1 MPAECAATA
10 VVHGEVQTRVRV
22 TVTGHAPVEEA
33 VADLV
38 SSSWAE
44 RFARALAP
52 LRDATPEGGESMLP
66 DSARLL
72 DLLQI
77 DPPTSDAIAAKW
89 RTSGR
94 STRALLGVGLE
105 GPYAVDVKRDGP
117 HGLVAGMTGAGKSEL
132 LQTLIA
138 ALAVANWPDEFSF
151 VVDYKRG
158 AAFKDCMHLPHTV
171 GMVADLDG
179 HLTERALASLDA
191 ELKRREHLLCDAGCK
206 DIED

>member
-1 MPAECAATA
+1 MLGIHAICLAQDATELPAECAATA
-10 VVHGEVQTRVRV
+10 IIHGEVQTRVRV
-22 TVTGHAPVEEA
+22 TETGKAPVEQA
-33 VADLV
+33 VPDLV
-38 SSSWAE
+38 SMSWAE

-72 DLLQI
+72 DLLQM
-77 DPPTSDAIAAKW
+77 DPPTPEAIAATW
-89 RTSGR
+89 GTGGR

-117 HGLVAGMTGAGKSEL
+117 HGLVAGTTGAGKSEL

-138 ALAVANWPDEFSF
+138 ALAVANRADEFSF
-151 VVDYKRG
+151 VLVDYKGG

-171 GMVADLDG
+171 GISD
-179 HLTERALASLDA
+179 RAAW
-191 ELKRREHLLCDAGCK
+191 
-206 DIED
+206 